1 MQDFY
6 KENKDLEYKKFNEKI
21 ISTKYEILGI
31 RVPILKKYVK
41 SIKKYIRTDR
51 KYYEDFL
58 IEIYSLNYIDDRK
71 KVKTI
76 EELLDYFDNWA
87 LVDFTISNLKFK
99 NLDILKRFL
108 DKIKNSKKEFII
120 RYYIGNLMRY
130 YLDSSFDIVKRY
142 EDTSFYYV
150 DMMVA
155 WYYQNYYFKV
165 DKETIN
171 KHLEEINNN
180 IKKYTIRKIK
190 DSIRER
196 KSK

>member
-1 MQDFY
+1 MKEFY
-6 KENKDLEYKKFNEKI
+6 LLNKDLEYKKFNERI
-21 ISTKYEILGI
+21 IPTKYEIVGI
-31 RVPILKKYVK
+31 RIPILKKYVK

-58 IEIYSLNYIDDRK
+58 IEIYSLNYIEDSE
-71 KVKTI
+71 KVKTL
-76 EELLDYFDNWA
+76 EELLEYFDNWA

-99 NLDILKRFL
+99 NLEFLKEFL

-120 RYYIGNLMRY
+120 RYYIGNLMKY

-165 DKETIN
+165 DKDKIT

>member
-6 KENKDLEYKKFNEKI
+6 KENKDLEYKKLNEKI
-21 ISTKYEILGI
+21 IPTKYEIIGI

-58 IEIYSLNYIDDRK
+58 IEIYSLNYTEDIK
-71 KVKTI
+71 KTEI
-76 EELLDYFDNWA
+76 LEELLEYFDNWA

-120 RYYIGNLMRY
+120 RYYIGNLMKY

-165 DKETIN
+165 DKEKIN
-171 KHLEEINNN
+171 KHLEEINSN

-190 DSIRER
+190 DSIRE
-196 KSK
+196 KK

>member
-21 ISTKYEILGI
+21 IPTKYEIIGI

-41 SIKKYIRTDR
+41 SIKKYLKTNR

-58 IEIYSLNYIDDRK
+58 IEIYSLNYLDDRK

-120 RYYIGNLMRY
+120 RYYIGNLMKY
-130 YLDSSFDIVKRY
+130 YLDSSFDIVKTY
-142 EDTSFYYV
+142 ENTKFYYV

>member
-1 MQDFY
+1 MKEFY
-6 KENKDLEYKKFNEKI
+6 LFNKDLEYKKFNERI
-21 ISTKYEILGI
+21 IPTKYEILGI

-58 IEIYSLNYIDDRK
+58 IEIYSLNYTEDIK
-71 KVKTI
+71 KI
-76 EELLDYFDNWA
+76 EILEKLLEYFDNWA

-120 RYYIGNLMRY
+120 RYYIGNLMKY
-130 YLDSSFDIVKRY
+130 YLDSSFDIVKTY
-142 EDTSFYYV
+142 ENTKFYYV

-165 DKETIN
+165 DKEKIN

-190 DSIRER
+190 DSIRE
-196 KSK
+196 KK

>member
-1 MQDFY
+1 MENFY

-21 ISTKYEILGI
+21 INTKYEIVGI
-31 RVPILKKYVK
+31 RVPTLKKYVK
-41 SIKKYIRTDR
+41 FIKKYIRTDR

-58 IEIYSLNYIDDRK
+58 IEIYSLNYTEDIK
-71 KVKTI
+71 KI
-76 EELLDYFDNWA
+76 EILEELLEYFDNWA

-120 RYYIGNLMRY
+120 RYYIGNLMKY
-130 YLDSSFDIVKRY
+130 YLDSSFDIVKTY
-142 EDTSFYYV
+142 ENTKFYYV

-165 DKETIN
+165 DKEKIN

-190 DSIRER
+190 DSIRE
-196 KSK
+196 KK

>member
-1 MQDFY
+1 MKEFY
-6 KENKDLEYKKFNEKI
+6 LLNKDLEYKKFNERI
-21 ISTKYEILGI
+21 IPTKYEIVGI
-31 RVPILKKYVK
+31 RVPILKKYIK

-58 IEIYSLNYIDDRK
+58 IEIYSLNYTEDIK
-71 KVKTI
+71 KTEI
-76 EELLDYFDNWA
+76 LEELLEYFDNWA

-120 RYYIGNLMRY
+120 RYYIGNLMKY
-130 YLDSSFDIVKRY
+130 YLDSSFDIVKTY
-142 EDTSFYYV
+142 ENTKFYYV

-165 DKETIN
+165 DKEKIN

>member
-1 MQDFY
+1 MKEFY
-6 KENKDLEYKKFNEKI
+6 LFNKDLEYKKFNERI
-21 ISTKYEILGI
+21 IPTKYEIVGI
-31 RVPILKKYVK
+31 RVAILKKYVK

-58 IEIYSLNYIDDRK
+58 IEIYSLNYIEDSE

-76 EELLDYFDNWA
+76 EELLEYFDNWA

-120 RYYIGNLMRY
+120 RYYIGNLMKY

-142 EDTSFYYV
+142 EDTNFYYV

-165 DKETIN
+165 DKEKVN
-171 KHLEEINNN
+171 KHLEEIDNN
-180 IKKYTIRKIK
+180 IKNYTIRKIK
-190 DSIRER
+190 DSIRE
-196 KSK
+196 KK

>member
-6 KENKDLEYKKFNEKI
+6 KENKDLEYKKLNEKI
-21 ISTKYEILGI
+21 ISTKYEIIGI

-120 RYYIGNLMRY
+120 RYYIGNLMKY

-165 DKETIN
+165 DKDKIN

>member
-1 MQDFY
+1 MKEFY
-6 KENKDLEYKKFNEKI
+6 LFNKDLEYKKFNERI
-21 ISTKYEILGI
+21 IPTKYEVVGI

-58 IEIYSLNYIDDRK
+58 IEIYSLNYTEDSE

-76 EELLDYFDNWA
+76 EELLEYFDNWA
-87 LVDFTISNLKFK
+87 LVDLTISNLKFK

-120 RYYIGNLMRY
+120 RYYIGNLMQY
-130 YLDSSFDIVKRY
+130 YLDSSFDIVTTY
-142 EDTSFYYV
+142 ENTKFYYV

-165 DKETIN
+165 DKEKIN
-171 KHLEEINNN
+171 KHLEEINSN

-190 DSIRER
+190 DSIRE
-196 KSK
+196 KK

>member
-6 KENKDLEYKKFNEKI
+6 KENKDLEYKKLNEKI
-21 ISTKYEILGI
+21 ISTKYEIIGI

-58 IEIYSLNYIDDRK
+58 IEIYSLNYLDDRK

-120 RYYIGNLMRY
+120 RYYIGNLMKY

-142 EDTSFYYV
+142 EGTSFYYV

>member
-6 KENKDLEYKKFNEKI
+6 KENKDLEYKKLNEKI
-21 ISTKYEILGI
+21 IPTKYEIIGI

-41 SIKKYIRTDR
+41 SIKKYIRTDK

-58 IEIYSLNYIDDRK
+58 IEIYSLNYIEDSE
-71 KVKTI
+71 KVKTL
-76 EELLDYFDNWA
+76 EELLEYFDNWA

-99 NLDILKRFL
+99 DLEVLKNFL

-120 RYYIGNLMRY
+120 RYYIGNLMKY

-142 EDTSFYYV
+142 EDTNFYYV

-165 DKETIN
+165 DKEKIN

-190 DSIRER
+190 DSIRE
-196 KSK
+196 KK

>member
-1 MQDFY
+1 MKEFY
-6 KENKDLEYKKFNEKI
+6 LLNKDLEYKKFNERI
-21 ISTKYEILGI
+21 ISTKYEIVGI
-31 RVPILKKYVK
+31 RIPILKKYVK

-58 IEIYSLNYIDDRK
+58 IEIYSLNYIEDSE

-76 EELLDYFDNWA
+76 DELLEYFDNWA

-99 NLDILKRFL
+99 NLEFLKEFL

-120 RYYIGNLMRY
+120 RYYIGNLMKY

-165 DKETIN
+165 DKEKVN
-171 KHLEEINNN
+171 KHLEEIDNN
-180 IKKYTIRKIK
+180 IKNYTIRKIK

-196 KSK
+196 K

>member
-1 MQDFY
+1 MKEFY
-6 KENKDLEYKKFNEKI
+6 LFNKDLEYKKFNERI
-21 ISTKYEILGI
+21 IPTKYEIVGI
-31 RVPILKKYVK
+31 RVPILKKYIK

-58 IEIYSLNYIDDRK
+58 IEIYSLNYTEDIK
-71 KVKTI
+71 KTEI
-76 EELLDYFDNWA
+76 LEELLEYFDNWA

-120 RYYIGNLMRY
+120 RYYIGNLMKY

-165 DKETIN
+165 DKEKIN

-190 DSIRER
+190 DSIRE
-196 KSK
+196 KK

>member
-1 MQDFY
+1 MKEFY
-6 KENKDLEYKKFNEKI
+6 LFNKDLEYKKFNERI
-21 ISTKYEILGI
+21 IPTKYEIVGI
-31 RVPILKKYVK
+31 RVSILKKYVK

-58 IEIYSLNYIDDRK
+58 IEIYSLNYTEDIK
-71 KVKTI
+71 KTEI
-76 EELLDYFDNWA
+76 LEELLEYFDNWA

-120 RYYIGNLMRY
+120 RYYIGNLMKY

-150 DMMVA
+150 DMMVS

-190 DSIRER
+190 DSIRE
-196 KSK
+196 KK

>member
-1 MQDFY
+1 MKEFY
-6 KENKDLEYKKFNEKI
+6 LFNKDLEYKKFNERI
-21 ISTKYEILGI
+21 IPTKYEIVGI

-58 IEIYSLNYIDDRK
+58 IEIYSLNYTEDSE

-76 EELLDYFDNWA
+76 EELLEYFDNWA

-120 RYYIGNLMRY
+120 RYYIGNLMKY
-130 YLDSSFDIVKRY
+130 YLYTSFDIVKTY
-142 EDTSFYYV
+142 ENTKFYYV

-165 DKETIN
+165 DKEKIN
-171 KHLEEINNN
+171 KHLEEINSN

-190 DSIRER
+190 DSIRE
-196 KSK
+196 KK

>member
-1 MQDFY
+1 MKEFY
-6 KENKDLEYKKFNEKI
+6 LFNKDLEYKKFNERI
-21 ISTKYEILGI
+21 IPTKYEIVGI
-31 RVPILKKYVK
+31 RVPILKKYIK

-58 IEIYSLNYIDDRK
+58 IEIYSLNYTEDIK
-71 KVKTI
+71 KTEI
-76 EELLDYFDNWA
+76 LEELLEYFDNWA

-120 RYYIGNLMRY
+120 RYYIGNLMKY
-130 YLDSSFDIVKRY
+130 YLDTSFDIVKTY
-142 EDTSFYYV
+142 ENTKFYYV

-165 DKETIN
+165 DKEKIN

-190 DSIRER
+190 DSIMER
-196 KSK
+196 K

>member
-1 MQDFY
+1 MKEFY
-6 KENKDLEYKKFNEKI
+6 LFNKDLEYKKFNERI
-21 ISTKYEILGI
+21 IPTKYEIVGI

-58 IEIYSLNYIDDRK
+58 IEIYSLNYTEDIK
-71 KVKTI
+71 KI
-76 EELLDYFDNWA
+76 EILEELLEYFDNWA

-120 RYYIGNLMRY
+120 RYYIGNLMKY
-130 YLDSSFDIVKRY
+130 YLDSSFDIVKTY
-142 EDTSFYYV
+142 ENTKFYYV

-165 DKETIN
+165 DKEKIN

-190 DSIRER
+190 DSIRE
-196 KSK
+196 KK

>member
-58 IEIYSLNYIDDRK
+58 IEIYSLNYLDDRK

-120 RYYIGNLMRY
+120 RYYLGNLMKY

-142 EDTSFYYV
+142 EGTSFYYV

>member
-1 MQDFY
+1 MKEFY
-6 KENKDLEYKKFNEKI
+6 LFNKDLEYKKFNERI
-21 ISTKYEILGI
+21 IPTKYEIVGI
-31 RVPILKKYVK
+31 RVPILKKYIK

-58 IEIYSLNYIDDRK
+58 IEIYSLNYTEDIK
-71 KVKTI
+71 KTEI
-76 EELLDYFDNWA
+76 LEELLEYFDNWA

-120 RYYIGNLMRY
+120 RYYIGNLMKY
-130 YLDSSFDIVKRY
+130 YLDSSFDIVKTY
-142 EDTSFYYV
+142 ENTSFYYV

-165 DKETIN
+165 DKEVID
-171 KHLEEINNN
+171 KHLLEIDNK
-180 IKKYTIRKIK
+180 IKDYTIRKIK
-190 DSIRER
+190 DSIMER
-196 KSK
+196 K

>member
-6 KENKDLEYKKFNEKI
+6 KENKDLEYKKLNEKI
-21 ISTKYEILGI
+21 IPTKYEIIGI

>member
-1 MQDFY
+1 MKEFY
-6 KENKDLEYKKFNEKI
+6 LFNKDLEYKKFNERI
-21 ISTKYEILGI
+21 IPTKYEIVGI
-31 RVPILKKYVK
+31 REHILKKYIK

-58 IEIYSLNYIDDRK
+58 IEIYSLNYTEDIK
-71 KVKTI
+71 KTEI
-76 EELLDYFDNWA
+76 LEELLEYFDNWA

-120 RYYIGNLMRY
+120 RYYIGNLMKY
-130 YLDSSFDIVKRY
+130 YLDSSFDIVKTY
-142 EDTSFYYV
+142 ENTKFYYV

-165 DKETIN
+165 DKEKIN

-190 DSIRER
+190 DSIMER
-196 KSK
+196 K

>member
-1 MQDFY
+1 MKEFY
-6 KENKDLEYKKFNEKI
+6 LFNKDLEYKKFNERI
-21 ISTKYEILGI
+21 IPTKYEIVGI

-58 IEIYSLNYIDDRK
+58 IEIYSLNYTEDSE

-76 EELLDYFDNWA
+76 EELLEYFDNWA

-120 RYYIGNLMRY
+120 RYYIGNLMKY

-165 DKETIN
+165 DKEKIT

-190 DSIRER
+190 DSIRE
-196 KSK
+196 KK

>member
-6 KENKDLEYKKFNEKI
+6 KENKDLEYKKLNEKI
-21 ISTKYEILGI
+21 IPTKYEIIGI

-58 IEIYSLNYIDDRK
+58 IEIYSLNYLDDRK
-71 KVKTI
+71 KVKTL
-76 EELLDYFDNWA
+76 EELLEYFDNWA

-99 NLDILKRFL
+99 DLEVLKNFL

-120 RYYIGNLMRY
+120 RYYIGNLMKY

-150 DMMVA
+150 DMMVS

>member
-1 MQDFY
+1 MKEFY
-6 KENKDLEYKKFNEKI
+6 LFNKDLEYKKFNERI
-21 ISTKYEILGI
+21 IPTKYEIVGI
-31 RVPILKKYVK
+31 RVPILKKYIK

-58 IEIYSLNYIDDRK
+58 IEIYSLNYTEDIK
-71 KVKTI
+71 KTKI
-76 EELLDYFDNWA
+76 LEELLEYFDNWA

-120 RYYIGNLMRY
+120 RYYIGNLMKY
-130 YLDSSFDIVKRY
+130 YLDSSFDIVKTY
-142 EDTSFYYV
+142 ENTKFYYV

-165 DKETIN
+165 DKEKIN

-190 DSIRER
+190 DSIMER
-196 KSK
+196 K

>member
-6 KENKDLEYKKFNEKI
+6 KENKDLEYKKLNEKI
-21 ISTKYEILGI
+21 IPTKYEIIGI

-58 IEIYSLNYIDDRK
+58 IEIYSLNYLDDRK

-120 RYYIGNLMRY
+120 RYYIGNLMKY

>member
-1 MQDFY
+1 M
-6 KENKDLEYKKFNEKI
+6 KEIYLFNKDLEYKKFNERI
-21 ISTKYEILGI
+21 IPTKYEIVGI
-31 RVPILKKYVK
+31 RVPILKKYIK

-58 IEIYSLNYIDDRK
+58 IEIYSLNYTEDIK
-71 KVKTI
+71 KTEI
-76 EELLDYFDNWA
+76 LEELLEYFDNWA

-120 RYYIGNLMRY
+120 RYYIGNLMKY
-130 YLDSSFDIVKRY
+130 YLDTSFDIVKTY
-142 EDTSFYYV
+142 ENTKFYYV

-165 DKETIN
+165 DKEKIN
-171 KHLEEINNN
+171 KHLEEINSN

-190 DSIRER
+190 DSIRE
-196 KSK
+196 KK

>member
-1 MQDFY
+1 MENFY

-21 ISTKYEILGI
+21 IHTNYEIVGI

-58 IEIYSLNYIDDRK
+58 IEIYSLNYTEDIK
-71 KVKTI
+71 KI
-76 EELLDYFDNWA
+76 EILEELLEYFDNWA

-120 RYYIGNLMRY
+120 RYYIGNLMKY
-130 YLDSSFDIVKRY
+130 YLDSSFDIVKTY
-142 EDTSFYYV
+142 ENTKFYYV

-190 DSIRER
+190 DSIRE
-196 KSK
+196 KK

>member
-1 MQDFY
+1 MKEFY
-6 KENKDLEYKKFNEKI
+6 LFNKDLEYKKFNERI
-21 ISTKYEILGI
+21 IPTKYEIVGI
-31 RVPILKKYVK
+31 RVPILKKYIK

-58 IEIYSLNYIDDRK
+58 IEIYSLNYTEDIK
-71 KVKTI
+71 KTEI
-76 EELLDYFDNWA
+76 LEELLEYFDNWA

-120 RYYIGNLMRY
+120 RYYIGNLMKY
-130 YLDSSFDIVKRY
+130 YLDSSFDIVKTY
-142 EDTSFYYV
+142 ENTKFYYV

-190 DSIRER
+190 DSIMER
-196 KSK
+196 K

>member
-6 KENKDLEYKKFNEKI
+6 KENKDLEYKKLNEKI
-21 ISTKYEILGI
+21 IPTKYEIIGI

-58 IEIYSLNYIDDRK
+58 IEIYSLNYIEDSE
-71 KVKTI
+71 KVKTL
-76 EELLDYFDNWA
+76 EELLEYFDNWA

-99 NLDILKRFL
+99 DLEVLKNFL

-120 RYYIGNLMRY
+120 RYYIGNLMKY

-150 DMMVA
+150 DMMVS

-180 IKKYTIRKIK
+180 IKNYTIRKIK

-196 KSK
+196 K

>member
-1 MQDFY
+1 MKEFY
-6 KENKDLEYKKFNEKI
+6 LFNKDLEYKKFNERI
-21 ISTKYEILGI
+21 IPTKYEIVGI

-58 IEIYSLNYIDDRK
+58 IEIYSLNYTEDSE

-76 EELLDYFDNWA
+76 EELLEYFDNWA

-120 RYYIGNLMRY
+120 RYYIGNLMKY
-130 YLDSSFDIVKRY
+130 YLDTSFDIVKTY
-142 EDTSFYYV
+142 ENTKFYYV

-165 DKETIN
+165 DKEKIN
-171 KHLEEINNN
+171 KHLEEINSN

-190 DSIRER
+190 DSIRE
-196 KSK
+196 KK

>member
-1 MQDFY
+1 MKEFY
-6 KENKDLEYKKFNEKI
+6 LLNKDLEYKKFNERI
-21 ISTKYEILGI
+21 IPTKYEIVGI
-31 RVPILKKYVK
+31 RIPILKKYVK

-58 IEIYSLNYIDDRK
+58 IEIYSLNYIEDRK
-71 KVKTI
+71 KVKTL
-76 EELLDYFDNWA
+76 EELLEYFDNWA

-99 NLDILKRFL
+99 NLEFLKEFL

-120 RYYIGNLMRY
+120 RYYIGNLMKY

-165 DKETIN
+165 DKDKIT

>member
-6 KENKDLEYKKFNEKI
+6 KENKDLEYEKLNEKI
-21 ISTKYEILGI
+21 IPTKYEIIGI

-58 IEIYSLNYIDDRK
+58 IEIYSLNYLDDRK
-71 KVKTI
+71 KVKTM

-99 NLDILKRFL
+99 DLEVLKNFL

-120 RYYIGNLMRY
+120 RYYIGNLMKY

>member
-1 MQDFY
+1 MENFY
-6 KENKDLEYKKFNEKI
+6 KENKDLEYKKFNERI
-21 ISTKYEILGI
+21 IPTKYDIVGI

-58 IEIYSLNYIDDRK
+58 IEIYSLNYTEDIK
-71 KVKTI
+71 KI
-76 EELLDYFDNWA
+76 EILEKLLEYFDNWA

-120 RYYIGNLMRY
+120 RYYIGNLMKY
-130 YLDSSFDIVKRY
+130 YLDSSFDIVKTY
-142 EDTSFYYV
+142 ENTKFYYV

-165 DKETIN
+165 DKEKIN

-190 DSIRER
+190 DSIRE
-196 KSK
+196 KK

>member
-1 MQDFY
+1 M
-6 KENKDLEYKKFNEKI
+6 KEIYLFNKDLEYKKFNERI
-21 ISTKYEILGI
+21 IPTKYEIVGI
-31 RVPILKKYVK
+31 RVPILKKYIK

-58 IEIYSLNYIDDRK
+58 IEIYSLNYIEDSE
-71 KVKTI
+71 KVKTL
-76 EELLDYFDNWA
+76 EELLEYFDNWA

-120 RYYIGNLMRY
+120 RYYIGNLMKY

-150 DMMVA
+150 DMMVS

-165 DKETIN
+165 DKEKIN
-171 KHLEEINNN
+171 KHLEEINSN

-190 DSIRER
+190 DSIRE
-196 KSK
+196 KK

>member
-1 MQDFY
+1 MKEFY
-6 KENKDLEYKKFNEKI
+6 LLNKDLEYKKFNERI
-21 ISTKYEILGI
+21 IPTKYEIVGI
-31 RVPILKKYVK
+31 RIPILKKYVK

-58 IEIYSLNYIDDRK
+58 IEIYSLNYIEDSE
-71 KVKTI
+71 KVKTL
-76 EELLDYFDNWA
+76 EELLEYFDNWA

-99 NLDILKRFL
+99 NLEFLKEFL

-120 RYYIGNLMRY
+120 RYYIGNLMKY
-130 YLDSSFDIVKRY
+130 YLVSSFDIVKRY

-165 DKETIN
+165 DKEKIN
-171 KHLEEINNN
+171 NHLEEINNN

-190 DSIRER
+190 DSIRE
-196 KSK
+196 KK

>member
-6 KENKDLEYKKFNEKI
+6 KENKDLEYKKLNEKI
-21 ISTKYEILGI
+21 IPTKYEIIGI

-58 IEIYSLNYIDDRK
+58 IEIYSLNYLDDRK
-71 KVKTI
+71 KVKTM

-99 NLDILKRFL
+99 DLEVLKNFL

-120 RYYIGNLMRY
+120 RYYIGNLMKY

-165 DKETIN
+165 DKEKIN

-196 KSK
+196 K